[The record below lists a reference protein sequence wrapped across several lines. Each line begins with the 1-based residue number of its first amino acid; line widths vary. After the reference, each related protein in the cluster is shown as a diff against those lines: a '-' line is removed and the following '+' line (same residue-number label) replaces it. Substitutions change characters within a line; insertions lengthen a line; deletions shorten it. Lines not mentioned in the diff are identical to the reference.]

1 MEVTNCKLSMFP
13 DLTRPLPSCA
23 SENSHSF
30 NFSSLKVVFCLYL
43 PIKPSPVPFRAR
55 RRHTTQSERCHYVC
69 AKCMGSTLRSHVER
83 CPSPLKPTSPH
94 DLHRASARSARA
106 RWRYRKS
113 TKCRKKCEEYFFCAQ
128 TLPLTPPK
136 VSLNELPHAQ
146 QVKPQFTPTSSGPL
160 EFDFCNRCA
169 PQKCHGCPFPSEA
182 TPLHPHTG
190 NG

>member
-55 RRHTTQSERCHYVC
+55 RRHATQSERCHYVC

-106 RWRYRKS
+106 RWRYRNLIGVGKS
-113 TKCRKKCEEYFFCAQ
+113 VKRTFFSPKPFHLPPLRFPQTNTSCA
-128 TLPLTPPK
+128 
-136 VSLNELPHAQ
+136 A
-146 QVKPQFTPTSSGPL
+146 G
-160 EFDFCNRCA
+160 
-169 PQKCHGCPFPSEA
+169 
-182 TPLHPHTG
+182 
-190 NG
+190 

>member
-1 MEVTNCKLSMFP
+1 MEVINCKLSMFP

-55 RRHTTQSERCHYVC
+55 RRHATQSERCHYVC

-113 TKCRKKCEEYFFCAQ
+113 TKCRKKCEEYFFFAQ

-136 VSLNELPHAQ
+136 VSPNGYLMRSRLSPNSH
-146 QVKPQFTPTSSGPL
+146 PL
-160 EFDFCNRCA
+160 RPD
-169 PQKCHGCPFPSEA
+169 P
-182 TPLHPHTG
+182 
-190 NG
+190 